1 MTQINFIQ
9 IVTMWNK
16 INALSRENLSQQQ
29 IAVQLGIHRDT
40 VRRYQ
45 MMSEAEFNEHLRR
58 EAKRHPCKLDPYRG
72 FIVDRLNAAPFLSA
86 AQVFDHLKEHFPD
99 LPYVTERTVFNTV
112 RRIREEEEIAKVS
125 APGRQFAH
133 VPECDWGEKAQVD
146 YGEQWMRT
154 SKGRQ
159 VKVYFMA
166 MEDDK
171 ACYKFVYFQNTPF
184 TAKTTVYAHHLAFQY
199 FGGMPRK
206 VIYDQDSKMLAGEN
220 FGDYL
225 MTEEFASFVAAAGF
239 EPVFCLAADP
249 QSKGRIE
256 RTVRFIKEN
265 FLRGR
270 VYVNITSLNE
280 EALGWLERTGNRKMH
295 SVRHIIPAEVF
306 KEERRHLLPYTVRFE
321 EPEPEAREYTVRK
334 DNTLMFRSNIYSLPL
349 GTYTGPGSKVLVIR
363 NVDLNELEI
372 YDPKDSSLITRHR
385 ISPLKGMHISKDGHA
400 TGRSREL
407 LESEKRLRAFF
418 GQWADDSVLTALLD
432 AIRNDRPRYYPKTV
446 LAMAQIFTRMD
457 RIVAER
463 VLRDCLQRKVYN
475 ANRMAEAAE
484 KARMEAENVPPPR
497 TITPSLPGGL
507 NREDIT
513 PSRRDISDYDDIING
528 GTK

>member
-16 INALSRENLSQQQ
+16 INELSRENLSQQQ
-29 IAVQLGIHRDT
+29 IALILGIHRDT

-45 MMSEAEFNEHLRR
+45 MMSETEFNDHLRR
-58 EAKRHPCKLDPYRG
+58 ESTRHSCKLDPYRD
-72 FIVDRLNAAPFLSA
+72 FIVEQLNAAPFLSA
-86 AQVFDHLKEHFPD
+86 AQIHDHLMEHFPD
-99 LPYVTERTVFNTV
+99 LPQMTERTVYNTV
-112 RRIREEEEIAKVS
+112 KRIREEEGIEKVS
-125 APGRQFAH
+125 TPRRQYAH
-133 VPECDWGEKAQVD
+133 IPECDWGEQAQVD
-146 YGEQWMRT
+146 FGEQWMKT

-171 ACYKFVYFQNTPF
+171 ACYKFVYFQNVPF

-206 VIYDQDSKMLAGEN
+206 VIDDQDRKMLSSEN
-220 FGDYL
+220 FGDYM
-225 MTEEFASFVAAAGF
+225 MTEEFASYVASAGF
-239 EPVFCLAADP
+239 EPVFCMAADP

-270 VYVNITSLNE
+270 TYVNIISLNE
-280 EALGWLERTGNRKMH
+280 EALGWLERTGNRKKH
-295 SVRHIIPAEVF
+295 SVRQIIPEEVF
-306 KEERRHLLPYTVRFE
+306 KEEREHLLPYTVRVE

-334 DNTLMFRSNIYSLPL
+334 DNTLMYRSNTYSLPI
-349 GTYTGPGSKVLVIR
+349 GTYGGPGSKVLVVK

-372 YDPKDSSLITRHR
+372 YDPKDFSLITRHQ
-385 ISPLKGMHISKDGHA
+385 ISPLKGMHITKEGHA

-407 LESEKRLRAFF
+407 LESEKHLRTFF
-418 GQWADDSVLTALLD
+418 GQWAEDSVLSTLLV
-432 AIRNDRPRYYPKTV
+432 AIKNDRPRYYPKTV
-446 LAMAQIFTRMD
+446 LAMDHIFTRMD
-457 RIVAER
+457 KGVAEK
-463 VLRDCLQRKVYN
+463 VLRDCLQHKVYN
-475 ANRMAEAAE
+475 ANRMSEAADN
-484 KARMEAENVPPPR
+484 AQDVAGRIPVRTVP
-497 TITPSLPGGL
+497 PSLPSGL
-507 NREDIT
+507 NQEDIT
-513 PSRRDISDYDDIING
+513 PPRRSMSDYDDIIDG

>member
-16 INALSRENLSQQQ
+16 INELSRENLSQQQ
-29 IAVQLGIHRDT
+29 IALILGIHRDT

-45 MMSEAEFNEHLRR
+45 MMSETEFNDHLRR
-58 EAKRHPCKLDPYRG
+58 ESTRHSCKLDPYRD
-72 FIVDRLNAAPFLSA
+72 FIVEQLNAAPFLSA
-86 AQVFDHLKEHFPD
+86 AQIHDHLMEHFPD
-99 LPYVTERTVFNTV
+99 LPQMTERTVYNTV
-112 RRIREEEEIAKVS
+112 KRIREEEGIEKVS
-125 APGRQFAH
+125 APRRQYAH
-133 VPECDWGEKAQVD
+133 IPECDWGEQAQVD
-146 YGEQWMRT
+146 YGEQWMKT

-171 ACYKFVYFQNTPF
+171 ACYKFVYFQNVPF

-206 VIYDQDSKMLAGEN
+206 VIYDQDRKMLSSEN
-220 FGDYL
+220 FGDYM
-225 MTEEFASFVAAAGF
+225 MTEEFASYVASAGF

-270 VYVNITSLNE
+270 TYVNIISLNE
-280 EALGWLERTGNRKMH
+280 EALGWLERTGNRKKH
-295 SVRHIIPAEVF
+295 SVRQIIPAEVF
-306 KEERRHLLPYTVRFE
+306 KEERKHLLPYTVRVE

-334 DNTLMFRSNIYSLPL
+334 DNTLMYRSNTYSLPI
-349 GTYTGPGSKVLVIR
+349 GTYGGPGSKVLVVK

-372 YDPKDSSLITRHR
+372 YDPKDFSLITRHQ
-385 ISPLKGMHISKDGHA
+385 ISPLKGMHITKEGHA

-407 LESEKRLRAFF
+407 LESEKHLRTFF
-418 GQWADDSVLTALLD
+418 GQWAEDSVLSTLLV
-432 AIRNDRPRYYPKTV
+432 AIKNDRPRYYPKTV
-446 LAMAQIFTRMD
+446 LAMDHIFTRMD
-457 RIVAER
+457 KGVAEK
-463 VLRDCLQRKVYN
+463 VLRDCLQHKVYN
-475 ANRMAEAAE
+475 ANRMSEAADN
-484 KARMEAENVPPPR
+484 AQDVAGRIPVRTVP
-497 TITPSLPGGL
+497 PSLPSGL
-507 NREDIT
+507 NQEDIT
-513 PSRRDISDYDDIING
+513 PPRRSMSDYDDIIDG

>member
-16 INALSRENLSQQQ
+16 INELSRENLSQQQ
-29 IAVQLGIHRDT
+29 IALKLGIHRDT

-58 EAKRHPCKLDPYRG
+58 ETRRHPCKLDPYRD
-72 FIVDRLNAAPFLSA
+72 FIVDQLNAAPFLSA
-86 AQVFDHLKEHFPD
+86 AQIFDHLKEHFPD
-99 LPYVTERTVFNTV
+99 LPYMTERTVFNTV
-112 RRIREEEEIAKVS
+112 KRIREEEDIEKMAV
-125 APGRQFAH
+125 PRRQFAH
-133 VPECDWGEKAQVD
+133 VPECDWGEQAQVD

-154 SKGRQ
+154 TKGRQ

-171 ACYKFVYFQNTPF
+171 ACYKFVHFQNVPF

-206 VIYDQDSKMLAGEN
+206 VIYDQDKKMLTSEN

-225 MTEEFASFVAAAGF
+225 MTEEFASYVASAGF
-239 EPVFCLAADP
+239 EPVFCMAADP

-256 RTVRFIKEN
+256 RTIRYVKEN

-270 VYVNITSLNE
+270 VYVNITALNE
-280 EALGWLERTGNRKMH
+280 EALGWLERTGNRKKH
-295 SVRHIIPAEVF
+295 SVRQIVPAEVF
-306 KEERRHLLPYTVRFE
+306 EEERKHLLPYTVKLD
-321 EPEPEAREYTVRK
+321 EPESEAREYTVRK
-334 DNTLMFRSNIYSLPL
+334 DNTLMFKSNTYSLPM
-349 GTYTGPGSKVLVIR
+349 GTYTGPGSKVLVIK

-372 YDPKDSSLITRHR
+372 YDPKDFSLITRHT
-385 ISPLKGMHISKDGHA
+385 ISSLRGMHITKEGHA

-407 LESEKRLRAFF
+407 LESEKHLRTFF
-418 GQWADDSVLTALLD
+418 GQWADDSVLSTLLA
-432 AIRNDRPRYYPKTV
+432 AIQKDRPRYYPKTV
-446 LAMAQIFTRMD
+446 LAMDHIFTRMD
-457 RIVAER
+457 KLVAEK
-463 VLRDCLQRKVYN
+463 VLRNCLRHKVYN
-475 ANRMAEAAE
+475 ANKMANIADRAQKEAGSIPS
-484 KARMEAENVPPPR
+484 RQTPPA
-497 TITPSLPGGL
+497 LPNGL
-507 NREDIT
+507 NQEDIT
-513 PSRRDISDYDDIING
+513 PPKRPLSDYGDIIDG

>member
-16 INALSRENLSQQQ
+16 INELSRENLSQQQ
-29 IAVQLGIHRDT
+29 IALILGIHRDT

-45 MMSEAEFNEHLRR
+45 MMSETEFNDHLRR
-58 EAKRHPCKLDPYRG
+58 ESTRHSCKLDPYRD
-72 FIVDRLNAAPFLSA
+72 FIVEQLNAAPFLSA
-86 AQVFDHLKEHFPD
+86 AQIHDHLMEHFPD
-99 LPYVTERTVFNTV
+99 LPQMTERTVYNTV
-112 RRIREEEEIAKVS
+112 KRIREEEGIEKVS
-125 APGRQFAH
+125 TPRRQYAH
-133 VPECDWGEKAQVD
+133 IPECDWGEQAQVD
-146 YGEQWMRT
+146 FGEQWMKT

-171 ACYKFVYFQNTPF
+171 ACYKFVYFQNVPF

-206 VIYDQDSKMLAGEN
+206 VIYDQDRKMLSSEN
-220 FGDYL
+220 FGDYM
-225 MTEEFASFVAAAGF
+225 MTEEFASYVASAGF
-239 EPVFCLAADP
+239 EPVFCMAADP

-270 VYVNITSLNE
+270 TYVNIISLNE
-280 EALGWLERTGNRKMH
+280 EALGWLERTGNRKKH
-295 SVRHIIPAEVF
+295 SVRQIIPEEVF
-306 KEERRHLLPYTVRFE
+306 KEEREHLLPYTVRVE

-334 DNTLMFRSNIYSLPL
+334 DNTLMYRSNTYSLPI
-349 GTYTGPGSKVLVIR
+349 GTYGGPGSKVLVVK

-372 YDPKDSSLITRHR
+372 YDPKDFSLITRHQ
-385 ISPLKGMHISKDGHA
+385 ISPLKGMHITKEGHA

-407 LESEKRLRAFF
+407 LESEKHLRTFF
-418 GQWADDSVLTALLD
+418 GQWAEDSVLSTLLV
-432 AIRNDRPRYYPKTV
+432 AIKNDRPRYYPKTV
-446 LAMAQIFTRMD
+446 LAMDHIFTRMD
-457 RIVAER
+457 KGVAEK
-463 VLRDCLQRKVYN
+463 VLRDCLQHKVYN
-475 ANRMAEAAE
+475 ANRMSEAADN
-484 KARMEAENVPPPR
+484 AQDVAGRIPVRTVP
-497 TITPSLPGGL
+497 PSLPSGL
-507 NREDIT
+507 NQEDIT
-513 PSRRDISDYDDIING
+513 PPRRSMSDYDDIIDG

>member
-16 INALSRENLSQQQ
+16 INELSRENLSQQQ
-29 IAVQLGIHRDT
+29 IALILGIHRDT

-45 MMSEAEFNEHLRR
+45 MMSETEFNDHLRR
-58 EAKRHPCKLDPYRG
+58 ESTRHSCKLDPYRD
-72 FIVDRLNAAPFLSA
+72 FIVEQLNAAPFLSA
-86 AQVFDHLKEHFPD
+86 AQIHDHLMEHFPD
-99 LPYVTERTVFNTV
+99 LPQMTERTVYNTV
-112 RRIREEEEIAKVS
+112 KRIREEEGIEKVS
-125 APGRQFAH
+125 TPRRQYAH
-133 VPECDWGEKAQVD
+133 IPECDWGEQAQVD
-146 YGEQWMRT
+146 FGEQWMKT

-171 ACYKFVYFQNTPF
+171 ACYKFVYFQNVPF

-206 VIYDQDSKMLAGEN
+206 VIYDQDRKMLSSEN
-220 FGDYL
+220 FGDYM
-225 MTEEFASFVAAAGF
+225 MTEEFASYVASAGF
-239 EPVFCLAADP
+239 EPVFCMAADP

-270 VYVNITSLNE
+270 TYVNIISLNE
-280 EALGWLERTGNRKMH
+280 EALGWLERTGNRKKH
-295 SVRHIIPAEVF
+295 SVRQIIPAEVF
-306 KEERRHLLPYTVRFE
+306 KEEREHLLPYTVRVE

-334 DNTLMFRSNIYSLPL
+334 DNTLMYRSNTYSLPI
-349 GTYTGPGSKVLVIR
+349 GTYGGPGSKVLVVK

-372 YDPKDSSLITRHR
+372 YDPKDFSLITRHQ
-385 ISPLKGMHISKDGHA
+385 ISPLKGMHITKEGHA

-407 LESEKRLRAFF
+407 LESEKHLRTFF
-418 GQWADDSVLTALLD
+418 GQWAEDSVLSTLLV
-432 AIRNDRPRYYPKTV
+432 AIKNDRPRYYPKTV
-446 LAMAQIFTRMD
+446 LAMDHIFTRMD
-457 RIVAER
+457 KGVAEK
-463 VLRDCLQRKVYN
+463 VLRDCLQHKVYN
-475 ANRMAEAAE
+475 ANRMSEAADN
-484 KARMEAENVPPPR
+484 AQDVAGRIPVRTVP
-497 TITPSLPGGL
+497 PSLPSGL
-507 NREDIT
+507 NQEDIT
-513 PSRRDISDYDDIING
+513 PPRRSMSDYDDIIDG